1 MDWENRLVRYLLY
14 LWVQTVERFHFKQTF
29 EFNGLCSEIPQNWP
43 TNTHVMQPNR
53 ALSLLYRENQSTLLL
68 NVNWQKSDW
77 NATIDNLSWLFYVER
92 VTMKIRLSTKVR
104 WSKTN
109 YFDKKTKLAKRNVE
123 LHAWLIYLFLSLIK
137 RREKTTRTIMDVRQA
152 SNGHQS

>member
-1 MDWENRLVRYLLY
+1 MALVQSGKNLVHNLQYGLR
-14 LWVQTVERFHFKQTF
+14 KQV
-29 EFNGLCSEIPQNWP
+29 SEIFI
-43 TNTHVMQPNR
+43 V
-53 ALSLLYRENQSTLLL
+53 SLGSNSGKDFNSNKLLNLTGFVVKYRENQSTLLP

-109 YFDKKTKLAKRNVE
+109 YFDKKTKLAKGNVE
-123 LHAWLIYLFLSLIK
+123 LHAWLIYLFLSLVK
-137 RREKTTRTIMDVRQA
+137 RRDQATRTIMDVCQA

>member
-1 MDWENRLVRYLLY
+1 
-14 LWVQTVERFHFKQTF
+14 
-29 EFNGLCSEIPQNWP
+29 
-43 TNTHVMQPNR
+43 MQPNR
-53 ALSLLYRENQSTLLL
+53 ALSLLYRENQSTLLP

-77 NATIDNLSWLFYVER
+77 NAMIDNLSWLFYVER

-109 YFDKKTKLAKRNVE
+109 YFDKKTKLAKGNVE
-123 LHAWLIYLFLSLIK
+123 LHAWLIYLFLSLVK
-137 RREKTTRTIMDVRQA
+137 RRDQTTRTIMDVGQA